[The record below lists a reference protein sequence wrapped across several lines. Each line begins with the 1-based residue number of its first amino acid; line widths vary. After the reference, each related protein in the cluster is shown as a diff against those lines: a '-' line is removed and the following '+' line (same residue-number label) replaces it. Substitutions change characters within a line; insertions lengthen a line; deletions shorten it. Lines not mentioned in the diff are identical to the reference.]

1 MPVGKKQEPSSSSS
15 AIVDDNAETR
25 ANAKQRG
32 RKDIPRS
39 KTVKR
44 KAFKKSIPRSHK
56 QQQQQQSVASP
67 PPVLVV
73 PGGRELRHNSERQRL
88 RCESKL
94 VEGEAVS
101 ASMTLTH
108 KSPNTGVRSDVGG
121 KTAIVKKSTRPPI
134 EKKLSIDDDPEQSSS
149 DVDRLREVK
158 NNSVKRGEQ
167 FRIYLSLRRIAIR
180 SRRSRNIVGTYCRR

>member
-1 MPVGKKQEPSSSSS
+1 MALKKP
-15 AIVDDNAETR
+15 
-25 ANAKQRG
+25 
-32 RKDIPRS
+32 
-39 KTVKR
+39 
-44 KAFKKSIPRSHK
+44 IPRSHS
-56 QQQQQQSVASP
+56 QQQSVASL

-94 VEGEAVS
+94 VEEEEAVS
-101 ASMTLTH
+101 ASMMSTH
-108 KSPNTGVRSDVGG
+108 KSPNDGVKSDA
-121 KTAIVKKSTRPPI
+121 TRKKCTRPPV
-134 EKKLSIDDDPEQSSS
+134 ETKLNIDDDADQSSS
-149 DVDRLREVK
+149 GVDRLREVK